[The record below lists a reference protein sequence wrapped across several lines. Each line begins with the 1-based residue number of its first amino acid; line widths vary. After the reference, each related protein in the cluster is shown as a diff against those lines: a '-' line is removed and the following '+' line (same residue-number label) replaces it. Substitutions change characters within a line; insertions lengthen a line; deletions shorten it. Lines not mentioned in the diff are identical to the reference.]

1 MAHAGEKKFCKG
13 ADEIR
18 QLIPDRGGCLASD
31 RILVDG
37 AAVGFMYREA
47 ASGSVQSGWVFTAGD
62 EDQEYVDQPENWAVY
77 EVNTICNYDP
87 AIIPYLDHP
96 VGAALGRVEGSD
108 EFEEELSPFPDFD
121 V

>member
-1 MAHAGEKKFCKG
+1 MASTSEKKFCKS

-18 QLIPDRGGCLASD
+18 QLIPDRGGCLATD

-37 AAVGFMYREA
+37 EPVGFMYREPP
-47 ASGSVQSGWVFTAGD
+47 SGSVHSGWVFTAGD
-62 EDQEYVDQPENWAVY
+62 EDQGYVDEPQNWAIY

-96 VGAALGRVEGSD
+96 VGSALARVEGGD
-108 EFEEELSPFPDFD
+108 QFEEEQTPFPEFD